1 MKRLLRLCLV
11 LVVSLGMLAVA
22 APAQAVGTCG
32 HVTVTIMGTP
42 HPVPLGSYC
51 TYECP
56 FIDQGPNHVGSSY
69 NNVQSFECVYL

>member
-11 LVVSLGMLAVA
+11 FVTSFGMVAVA
-22 APAQAVGTCG
+22 PSAQAIGTCG
-32 HVTVTIMGTP
+32 HVTVTILGTP

-51 TYECP
+51 ASECP
-56 FIDQGPNHVGSSY
+56 LLEQGPNHIGSNS